1 MGVKM
6 QPGWKKKTLIITLFL
21 LFTGNVW
28 AFELVDPT
36 GKKMALTQYKGKWV
50 VVNFWATW
58 CAPCLEEIPDF
69 NALYESRKK
78 ADLVMLGVAM
88 HYTEPKQAMDFA
100 NRYKIAYPVV
110 LGMDHGQGE
119 REFGYMDS
127 MPTTL
132 LYDPEGNLRH
142 KRRGL
147 MHGEEIIRLMET
159 GKIEKN

>member
-1 MGVKM
+1 MNR
-6 QPGWKKKTLIITLFL
+6 GWMKKTLFITLFL
-21 LFTGNVW
+21 LCAGSAS
-28 AFELVDPT
+28 AFELLDPQ
-36 GKKMALTQYKGKWV
+36 GKKINLSQYKGKWV

-78 ADLVMLGVAM
+78 ADLAMLGVAM
-88 HYTEPKQAMDFA
+88 HYTEVKQVIDFA
-100 NRYKIAYPVV
+100 NRYKMAYPMV
-110 LGMDHGQGE
+110 LGMDGGQGE

-132 LYDPEGNLRH
+132 LYDPEGNLKH

-159 GKIEKN
+159 GRIEKD

>member
-1 MGVKM
+1 MLNGRT
-6 QPGWKKKTLIITLFL
+6 KKALLTAFL
-21 LFTGNVW
+21 LFSASSVS
-28 AFELVDPT
+28 AFELVEVS
-36 GKKMALTQYKGKWV
+36 GKKVSLNQLKGKWV

-78 ADLVMLGVAM
+78 ADLAMYGVAM
-88 HYTEPKQAMDFA
+88 HYTEAKQAMDFA

-110 LGMDHGQGE
+110 LGMEGGQGE

-132 LYDPEGNLRH
+132 LYDPQGNLKH

-147 MHGEEIIRLMET
+147 MHGEEIIRLIET
-159 GKIEKN
+159 GKIEKD

>member
-1 MGVKM
+1 M
-6 QPGWKKKTLIITLFL
+6 QNRWAINTLFTVLL
-21 LFTGNVW
+21 LFSATSVS
-28 AFELVDPT
+28 AFELVDPA

-88 HYTEPKQAMDFA
+88 HYTEAKQAMDFA
-100 NRYKIAYPVV
+100 TRYKIAYPVV

-132 LYDPEGNLRH
+132 LYDPEGKLKH

-147 MHGEEIIRLMET
+147 MHGEEIIRLIET
-159 GKIEKN
+159 GRIEKD